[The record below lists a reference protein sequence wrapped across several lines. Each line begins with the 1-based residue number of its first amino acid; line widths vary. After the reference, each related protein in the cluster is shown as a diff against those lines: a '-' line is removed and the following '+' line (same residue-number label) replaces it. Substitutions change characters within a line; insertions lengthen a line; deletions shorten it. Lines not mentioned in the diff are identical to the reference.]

1 MKRATTQMAQNP
13 SHPGIPPAVG
23 AGGGG
28 GVGDE
33 GIGLLLALQETSL
46 GDGSEPGRW
55 VQAEEMGTSLGEATR
70 FVRNTGSM
78 GCDAWNVLNEVR
90 LLIRWIVSGLREA
103 RACIPGYSNGKT

>member
-1 MKRATTQMAQNP
+1 MTIAITQDERL
-13 SHPGIPPAVG
+13 SPPRRLL
-23 AGGGG
+23 
-28 GVGDE
+28 E
-33 GIGLLLALQETSL
+33 LLPGIGLLLALQETSL
-46 GDGSEPGRW
+46 GDGYEPGRW

-103 RACIPGYSNGKT
+103 RACIPG